1 MRLHAH
7 LGGTSNMEKSG
18 SVSERRNLFWSEKMT
33 YEEVFQNLLKS
44 CLSFGQSLESSNA
57 ERGPCENPVR
67 LSVHVGHM
75 ETVEYTWLN
84 FWCML
89 D

>member
-1 MRLHAH
+1 
-7 LGGTSNMEKSG
+7 MEES
-18 SVSERRNLFWSEKMT
+18 
-33 YEEVFQNLLKS
+33 FQNLLKS
-44 CLSFGQSLESSNA
+44 CLSFGGPLQSSDA

-67 LSVHVGHM
+67 LSMYEGHM

-84 FWCML
+84 IWCIF